1 MVRSFHLLAR
11 RSSSQFGRMDTSTVQ
26 GTSRFAK
33 AVALHDTVGSSS
45 GASQSGCTSPC
56 GQWRL
61 ENRRLNGP
69 GFSHGGTL
77 RRHIFALDC
86 PLLALS
92 LSYVGP
98 MHSGLISLQRSPLRT
113 LLPSTSA
120 SSAFVTAAAATG
132 RRSLA
137 QALLR
142 APFASAA
149 TPLRCGQCSCRR
161 RRRSSSS
168 SSSSR
173 QIHSSSTA
181 CSPSLPAVAFVLAVP
196 SLVAPLSL
204 PPMTCAA
211 CNGTLFLH

>member
-11 RSSSQFGRMDTSTVQ
+11 RSSSQFGRMNTSTVQ

-86 PLLALS
+86 PLLGLS

-98 MHSGLISLQRSPLRT
+98 MHSGLTSLQRSPLRT

-149 TPLRCGQCSCRR
+149 TPLRCGQCSCR
-161 RRRSSSS
+161 SS

-196 SLVAPLSL
+196 SLAAPLSL

-211 CNGTLFLH
+211 WNGTLFLH